1 MSRKD
6 LKLSIGSRRTGG
18 ARHPA
23 SVFFEKEKAGGN
35 GAGAGGIKRAPAAK
49 KAGGKARTVK
59 RGRRSEVEAPSGIY
73 AALGLPDTDA
83 RVLQFLDTMRRAEDG
98 GTSCTVG
105 IPRIA
110 EGSGVSPRQVQISVD
125 RLIEAG
131 YFKRA
136 GYDFGNP
143 DRSKRGATYTKF
155 SKALNK
161 KVKGGAR

>member
-1 MSRKD
+1 MSGSK
-6 LKLSIGSRRTGG
+6 LKLGIGSRRG
-18 ARHPA
+18 AGTSHPA
-23 SVFFEKEKAGGN
+23 STFFKPGKAGGN
-35 GAGAGGIKRAPAAK
+35 GAVADGIKRRPAAK
-49 KAGGKARTVK
+49 KAGGKANVAK
-59 RGRRSEVEAPSGIY
+59 RGRRAEVEGPSGIY

-83 RVLQFLDTMRRAEDG
+83 RVLQFLDTLRRSEDG

-161 KVKGGAR
+161 KVKGGVR